1 MSQARREQSR
11 TPESFIPE
19 GATAFSEAIT
29 GSFQTM
35 FKTMTELRAHYLQFA
50 THRLEKNAE
59 AASEFLR
66 CKSWEDVAALQQSWA
81 KQVSDEYAQHF
92 AKLAEVTQHAMQNGA
107 ARFENSTKPKS

>member
-11 TPESFIPE
+11 ASDTIIPDS
-19 GATAFSEAIT
+19 ATAFSDAMV
-29 GSFQTM
+29 GSVHTM
-35 FKTMTELRAHYLQFA
+35 FKTMTELQQYYLQFA

-66 CKSWEDVAALQQSWA
+66 CKNWEDVAALQQSWA

-92 AKLAEVTQHAMQNGA
+92 AKVAEVTQHAMQNGA
-107 ARFENSTKPKS
+107 SQIEASTKRH

>member
-1 MSQARREQSR
+1 MSQARRDQSR
-11 TPESFIPE
+11 ASESIIPE
-19 GATAFSEAIT
+19 GAAAFSDAVS

-35 FKTMTELRAHYLQFA
+35 FKTMSELQAQYLQFA

-92 AKLAEVTQHAMQNGA
+92 AKLAEVTQSAMQNSA
-107 ARFENSTKPKS
+107 AQFESSTKRQS

>member
-1 MSQARREQSR
+1 MSQARREQPRS
-11 TPESFIPE
+11 TDSVFPE
-19 GATAFSEAIT
+19 GTAAFSDAIA

-35 FKTMTELRAHYLQFA
+35 FKTMSDLQQHYLQFA

-66 CKSWEDVAALQQSWA
+66 CKSWEDIAALQQSWA

-92 AKLAEVTQHAMQNGA
+92 AKLAEVTQNAMQNGA
-107 ARFENSTKPKS
+107 AQFDNSAKRQH